1 MPNDPYKYFR
11 VEARELL
18 DELVKEILD
27 LEKGGHTTRVV
38 ASMLRHAHTLKG
50 AARVIR
56 QAEIADHAHAIE
68 EALGPSRDSTAPVPH
83 DRVEAVLGHLDG
95 IRSRVAALP
104 LPDAAPEASPPPPGE
119 QVRTIR
125 TDIVEMDML
134 LDGVSQAHAHLGP
147 LRSALSGLERA
158 RATELT
164 DIELRAAVA
173 NVEQRIAN
181 GVEQLDRELR
191 QIHDAVERLRL
202 VPADSM
208 FTDLERASR
217 DVAQAQAK
225 RVNFVGTGGDVRLD
239 AHVLAGAQ
247 AALQQIVRNAVA
259 HGIETESER
268 IGRGKAPQG
277 RVTLEVARRGRQVV
291 FSCRDDGRGIDLDGV
306 RRAAHRKGLRSE
318 ETDDLGPEA
327 LMRLLLRGG
336 ISTSGTVTELSGR
349 GIGLDLVR
357 DSAARLG
364 GEVVVATEAGVGT
377 TVELSVPL
385 TLASIEALAVDASGA
400 TAMIP
405 LDAVTETRRVRPGEV
420 QHGAQGETVLAGGRI
435 LPLLQL
441 REALVPSALASPEY
455 GVTSVVIVAG
465 TGAGNDAAIGV
476 SRLLGT
482 ASVVVRPVPD
492 FVSSSPLVSGVWFDA
507 DGAPCLV
514 LDPDGLVSEARRD
527 RAGAGYSERAP
538 LAPVLIVDDSLT
550 TRMLERSILE
560 SAGYDVEV
568 ASSAEEALDKV
579 RTKRYLLFLV
589 DVEMPG
595 MDGFAFVR
603 RTRGD
608 TEHGNVPA
616 VLVTSRSSAEDRQ
629 QGLDAGASDYISKG
643 EFDQGKLLGSIR
655 ALTGR

>member
-1 MPNDPYKYFR
+1 
-11 VEARELL
+11 
-18 DELVKEILD
+18 
-27 LEKGGHTTRVV
+27 
-38 ASMLRHAHTLKG
+38 
-50 AARVIR
+50 
-56 QAEIADHAHAIE
+56 
-68 EALGPSRDSTAPVPH
+68 
-83 DRVEAVLGHLDG
+83 
-95 IRSRVAALP
+95 
-104 LPDAAPEASPPPPGE
+104 
-119 QVRTIR
+119 
-125 TDIVEMDML
+125 
-134 LDGVSQAHAHLGP
+134 
-147 LRSALSGLERA
+147 
-158 RATELT
+158 
-164 DIELRAAVA
+164 
-173 NVEQRIAN
+173 
-181 GVEQLDRELR
+181 
-191 QIHDAVERLRL
+191 
-202 VPADSM
+202 
-208 FTDLERASR
+208 
-217 DVAQAQAK
+217 
-225 RVNFVGTGGDVRLD
+225 
-239 AHVLAGAQ
+239 
-247 AALQQIVRNAVA
+247 
-259 HGIETESER
+259 
-268 IGRGKAPQG
+268 
-277 RVTLEVARRGRQVV
+277 VTLEVARRGRQVV

-306 RRAAHRKGLRSE
+306 RRAAHRKGLLSE

>member
-1 MPNDPYKYFR
+1 
-11 VEARELL
+11 
-18 DELVKEILD
+18 
-27 LEKGGHTTRVV
+27 
-38 ASMLRHAHTLKG
+38 
-50 AARVIR
+50 
-56 QAEIADHAHAIE
+56 
-68 EALGPSRDSTAPVPH
+68 
-83 DRVEAVLGHLDG
+83 
-95 IRSRVAALP
+95 
-104 LPDAAPEASPPPPGE
+104 
-119 QVRTIR
+119 
-125 TDIVEMDML
+125 
-134 LDGVSQAHAHLGP
+134 
-147 LRSALSGLERA
+147 
-158 RATELT
+158 
-164 DIELRAAVA
+164 
-173 NVEQRIAN
+173 
-181 GVEQLDRELR
+181 
-191 QIHDAVERLRL
+191 
-202 VPADSM
+202 
-208 FTDLERASR
+208 
-217 DVAQAQAK
+217 
-225 RVNFVGTGGDVRLD
+225 
-239 AHVLAGAQ
+239 
-247 AALQQIVRNAVA
+247 
-259 HGIETESER
+259 
-268 IGRGKAPQG
+268 
-277 RVTLEVARRGRQVV
+277 
-291 FSCRDDGRGIDLDGV
+291 
-306 RRAAHRKGLRSE
+306 
-318 ETDDLGPEA
+318 
-327 LMRLLLRGG
+327 
-336 ISTSGTVTELSGR
+336 
-349 GIGLDLVR
+349 
-357 DSAARLG
+357 
-364 GEVVVATEAGVGT
+364 
-377 TVELSVPL
+377 
-385 TLASIEALAVDASGA
+385 
-400 TAMIP
+400 MIP

-420 QHGAQGETVLAGGRI
+420 QHGAQGETVLADGRI
-435 LPLLQL
+435 LPLLRL
-441 REALVPSALASPEY
+441 PEALVPSALASPEY
-455 GVTSVVIVAG
+455 GAASVVIVAG

-643 EFDQGKLLGSIR
+643 EFDQGKLLESIR